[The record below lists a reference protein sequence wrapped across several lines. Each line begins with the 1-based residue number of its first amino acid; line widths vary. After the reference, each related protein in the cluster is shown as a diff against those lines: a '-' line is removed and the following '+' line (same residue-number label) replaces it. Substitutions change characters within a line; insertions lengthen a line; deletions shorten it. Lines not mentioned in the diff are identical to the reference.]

1 MRNAIL
7 QAFAA
12 AKPGGFLLESEDQ
25 RHFFNIGSMANRISV
40 VVSQSP
46 SKNPAKRNLEE
57 DIVAG
62 LLFESGI
69 DVTIVPNLYDIK
81 PDSTGMLAL
90 SSISGNVVVISWL
103 FERAAHW
110 ILDRHGIHG
119 HVGEVL
125 LKNDDEEDVEE
136 LEDDESESSD
146 DEKERVIN
154 SRQVP
159 NRKIYCLDL
168 KISNKAAEFIDEVKR
183 IHKENSVQI
192 VGLNDILNAAPM
204 KPNGANGSNGSNG
217 ANGSGPAGAL
227 PMVSPEAA
235 ERMASPTNDTAL
247 AANGNGLDQPSVVNR
262 IEETAGRRWYPV
274 IDYSRCTNCMECI
287 DFCLFGVY
295 GVDKIDTILVEQ
307 PDNCRKGCP
316 ACSRVCPENAIM
328 FPQHKTPAI
337 AGSNEAAA
345 SLKIDL
351 SQLFG
356 APAEGKSAEEL
367 AALERDEQLVAAG
380 REAVGMSVGMPR
392 RQENRDEEPKDDLD
406 DLVDELNELDI

>member
-1 MRNAIL
+1 M
-7 QAFAA
+7 
-12 AKPGGFLLESEDQ
+12 AK
-25 RHFFNIGSMANRISV
+25 RISV

-90 SSISGNVVVISWL
+90 KQVAGNVIVISWL

-110 ILDRHGIHG
+110 ILDRNEIHG

-125 LKNDDEEDVEE
+125 LKNDDDDDEEDLEE
-136 LEDDESESSD
+136 QDTDKSKD
-146 DEKERVIN
+146 RVID
-154 SRQVP
+154 SRQMP

-168 KISNKAAEFIDEVKR
+168 KTTNKASEFIDEVKR
-183 IHKENSVQI
+183 IHQENAVQV
-192 VGLNDILNAAPM
+192 VGLGDIINAVPM
-204 KPNGANGSNGSNG
+204 KPNGNDASDR
-217 ANGSGPAGAL
+217 
-227 PMVSPEAA
+227 MV
-235 ERMASPTNDTAL
+235 SPTNDTAL
-247 AANGNGLDQPSVVNR
+247 AVDGNGLEQPTVVNR
-262 IEETAGRRWYPV
+262 IEESSGRRWYPV
-274 IDYSRCTNCMECI
+274 IDFSRCTNCMECI

-295 GVDKIDTILVEQ
+295 GVDSVDTILVEQ

-337 AGSNEAAA
+337 AGSNDAVATM
-345 SLKIDL
+345 KVDL

-392 RQENRDEEPKDDLD
+392 RQEIRNDEPKDDLD
-406 DLVDELNELDI
+406 DLVDELNDLDI